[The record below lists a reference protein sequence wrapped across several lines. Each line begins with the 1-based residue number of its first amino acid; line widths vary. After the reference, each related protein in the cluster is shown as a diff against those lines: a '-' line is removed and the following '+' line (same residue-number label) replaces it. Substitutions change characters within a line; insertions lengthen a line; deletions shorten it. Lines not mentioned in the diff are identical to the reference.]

1 LNPEDYTRTD
11 LVTELGPFLACL
23 GAFWVFALWGASL
36 WLRGRYPK
44 LRNAAAILG
53 GVLVALGV
61 WLVLQ
66 AIGQTLSLATSWP
79 LPLLAVIGGVAAELL
94 VRLYEFER
102 SLVKLQRGR
111 LLLTLRLLAL
121 AVLLLIFAQP
131 VRSFI
136 EKREI
141 SREVAILLDDSRSMH
156 LSDQRLDSTEKLDRA
171 ALFGVDAAKNRPPF
185 AAVAS
190 LAGEMLTAFEEEQ
203 SALANAPSV
212 EAGFAARSETLP
224 EWLTQ
229 QIERNT
235 RLGELVDILQK
246 SNLPGEAKN
255 RVADFRK
262 RSVDGL
268 GRILPLLQTAFKD
281 AKAEEFLKQ
290 LEVARQEIEPIPQ
303 SIASTQVA
311 SDKQYYDSLPGDAR
325 KEIDQA
331 ASADRIEIAR
341 RVLSTPLPGLVS
353 ESSETEQSL
362 LQALGEKY
370 NLRLYRFDREIEQV
384 SLDENAL
391 PEELSPAEAPT
402 RSFTDLAGALEHVL
416 DNTSPESLAG
426 VLLLSD
432 GRHNAAALPEDALRR
447 LAVQNSPL
455 SAVPIGGRV
464 GPVDI
469 SLLSLNAPESIYLDD
484 HVVTVAEARIDGF
497 LGETVTAELVTG
509 DKVVDSQELK
519 VTDANFRSEL
529 RFVHK
534 PEARGIVDYQVRFAP
549 DKRELFT
556 DNNAWDFK
564 VAVTDD
570 RTNVL
575 LVDQVPRWEY
585 RYLRNLFYG
594 RDKSVH
600 LQYVLL
606 EPDKIQRARLPD
618 PVAASASRP
627 FGDAEATRLP
637 ESAEEWQRFDVI
649 ILGDISPTALGFRD
663 WEAIEENVTKRGALL
678 VCVAGP
684 RHMPHA
690 QTSDVFQKLLP
701 VTYTPSL
708 AARTESPEAAFQIEL
723 TNAGRTH
730 PVTSQSSSPALNA
743 ERWAKFPEMTWRFVG
758 DSVKEGA
765 EVLAYAHPRGQPTLA
780 SVLNPDGSPGSI
792 EAALGQLANRQQN
805 ERDEAVVTTTRVGL
819 GKVLLLHSDQSWRF
833 RYGVGDTYHHRFWG
847 QITRWGAGPNLRSGN
862 DLVRLG
868 SDRLSYTPSDSIEV
882 TAKVL
887 DETRRPLTGADV
899 DVEIWKDGE
908 RLRRQRLSYRSD
920 SSGIYETTLSGLA
933 AEGAYELKL
942 VGSAI
947 DKAIS
952 SQPDGPTEV
961 STELLVVSSR
971 NPVELAELT
980 ADRDF
985 LGRATSS
992 TSGHLAE
999 LPDLASLTTAFGAPK
1014 ETLTE
1019 RRNVTLWDKWPLLL
1033 SFVGLLTSE
1042 WILRRRSGLV

>member
-1 LNPEDYTRTD
+1 MNPEDYTRTD

-23 GAFWVFALWGASL
+23 GAFWAFAFWAASL
-36 WLRGRYPK
+36 WLRGRYRR
-44 LRNAAAILG
+44 LRNPASVVG
-53 GVLVALGV
+53 GLLVALGV

-79 LPLLAVIGGVAAELL
+79 LPLLSIIGGIAAELL

-102 SLVKLQRGR
+102 SLVKVPRGR

-141 SREVAILLDDSRSMH
+141 SREVAILFDDSRSMH
-156 LSDQRLDSTEKLDRA
+156 LSDQRLDPTEKLDRA
-171 ALFGVDAAKNRPPF
+171 ALFGVDAAKKRPPF
-185 AAVAS
+185 SAVAS
-190 LAGEMLTAFEEEQ
+190 VARDMLVAFEDELA
-203 SALANAPSV
+203 ALANAPSV
-212 EAGFAARSETLP
+212 EAGFAARSESLP
-224 EWLTQ
+224 VWLTEQ
-229 QIERNT
+229 TERNT
-235 RLGELVDILQK
+235 ELGEQLNALVQSK
-246 SNLPGEAKN
+246 LPGEAAN
-255 RVADFRK
+255 RVADYRK
-262 RSVDGL
+262 RSRDGL
-268 GRILPLLQTAFKD
+268 GRILPLLQIALTE
-281 AKAEEFLKQ
+281 AKAGEFLKQ
-290 LEVARQEIEPIPQ
+290 LEVARQELSPITQ
-303 SIASTQVA
+303 SIATTQVA
-311 SDKQYYDSLPGDAR
+311 ADKQYYDSLPGDVR
-325 KEIDQA
+325 QEIDQA
-331 ASADRIEIAR
+331 AASDRFEIAR
-341 RVLSTPLPGLVS
+341 RALSTPIPGLVK
-353 ESSETEQSL
+353 EGTETEQSL
-362 LQALGEKY
+362 LENLGEHY

-384 SLDENAL
+384 SLDGSVL
-391 PEELSPAEAPT
+391 PEELFPAESPS

-432 GRHNAAALPEDALRR
+432 GRHNAAALPEDSLRR

-469 SLLSLNAPESIYLDD
+469 SLLSLTAPESIYLDD

-509 DKVVDSQELK
+509 AKVVDSLELK

-529 RFVHK
+529 RFLHK
-534 PEARGIVDYQVRFAP
+534 PEARGIIDYQVRFAP

-556 DNNAWDFK
+556 DNNVWDFK

-606 EPDKIQRARLPD
+606 EPDKIQRAHLPD

-627 FGDAEATRLP
+627 FGEAEATRLP

-649 ILGDISPTALGFRD
+649 ILGDISPSALGFRD
-663 WEAIEENVTKRGALL
+663 WDAIEENVTKRGALL

-708 AARTESPEAAFQIEL
+708 AARTESPEAEFQIEL
-723 TNAGRTH
+723 TNTGRTH
-730 PVTSQSSSPALNA
+730 PVTSQSNSSALNA
-743 ERWAKFPEMTWRFVG
+743 ERWAKFPGMTWRFVA

-765 EVLAYAHPRGQPTLA
+765 EVIAYAHPDGQPTMA
-780 SVLNPDGSPGSI
+780 SALTPDGSPGSI
-792 EAALGQLANRQQN
+792 EAALGQLANRQQS
-805 ERDEAVVTTTRVGL
+805 ERDNAVITTTRVGL
-819 GKVLLLHSDQSWRF
+819 GKVLMLHSDQSWRF

-882 TAKVL
+882 TAKVF
-887 DETRRPLTGADV
+887 DETRRPLTDADV
-899 DVEIWKDGE
+899 DVEIWKNGE

-920 SSGIYETTLSGLA
+920 SSGIYETTLSGLSD
-933 AEGAYELKL
+933 EGAYELKL
-942 VGSAI
+942 VGSAVDTGI
-947 DKAIS
+947 AA
-952 SQPDGPTEV
+952 QPEGPKEV
-961 STELLVVSSR
+961 ATELLVVSSR

-992 TSGHLAE
+992 TSGRLAE
-999 LPDLASLTTAFGAPK
+999 LADLASLTTAFGAPR

-1019 RRNVTLWDKWPLLL
+1019 QRNVTLWDKWPLLF
-1033 SFVGLLTSE
+1033 SFLGLLTTE